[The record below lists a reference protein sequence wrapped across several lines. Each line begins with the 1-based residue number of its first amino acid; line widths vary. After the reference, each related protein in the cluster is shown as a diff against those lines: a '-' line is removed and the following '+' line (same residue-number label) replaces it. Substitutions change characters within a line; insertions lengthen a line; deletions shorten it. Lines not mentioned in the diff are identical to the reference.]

1 MLPLKRNPLKNF
13 TIRAM
18 KGKVKYAQFL
28 HDMSEI
34 KITKPHGYGPLAKE
48 VLSEQD
54 INLSLPVNK
63 PNVEIPVIE
72 IILNTGK

>member
-1 MLPLKRNPLKNF
+1 MIDYPLENL
-13 TIRAM
+13 TLEGL

-34 KITKPHGYGPLAKE
+34 KITKHYGHGA
-48 VLSEQD
+48 LSKNQLTEQD

-72 IILNTGK
+72 IILNQTK